1 MITNKIGA
9 ILLLLLFLDISY
21 LKNLSLPAVSSGEL
35 TPNRLK
41 LLFR

>member
-21 LKNLSLPAVSSGEL
+21 LKNLFARRKQWGISP
-35 TPNRLK
+35 
-41 LLFR
+41 